1 MNLKKIVFLFTLTM
15 LSSIAVV
22 GCDKSQEDFKEKN
35 QDQMNSHGHS
45 H

>member
-1 MNLKKIVFLFTLTM
+1 MNLKKIVSLFILTL
-15 LSSIAVV
+15 LSCIAVV
-22 GCDKSQEDFKEKN
+22 GCGQSQEDFKEKN